1 MKLGTFLKTF
11 SVIRW
16 GHRFKDRQA
25 LERYQVK
32 ALETYREF
40 LQQESPY
47 FKSGIP
53 ADFKMNKAFMMEH
66 FVVEFNDKCFVDFWV
81 DFIVL
86 WMS

>member
-11 SVIRW
+11 SVMRW

-25 LERYQVK
+25 LESYQVK
-32 ALETYREF
+32 ALADYQEF

-53 ADFKMNKAFMMEH
+53 ADF
-66 FVVEFNDKCFVDFWV
+66 
-81 DFIVL
+81 
-86 WMS
+86 